1 MKTAAPRC
9 ISIGQYRCV
18 PGWVGK
24 RHAHPFLEII
34 LVLSG
39 RLAVEMGDSQVI
51 VQAGDAL
58 LYPADVPHTERAAGD
73 EPSDFYAAAVEA
85 DFHTQELITQDTS
98 GRMRMLS
105 KWLIEEYY
113 RMSPGKAVVMHAFM
127 QAFLAEYQCV
137 SSRHHSEL
145 VETVQ
150 AYLRRNLDQKLT
162 VAQIARQVNMSRAH
176 FMRTYKRLTGR
187 TPMEDLRTLRVE
199 AARDLIITTDQPLK
213 SIAPQVGFC
222 DQYQLS
228 RVFRKLLQVTPG
240 HFRRQAGNGKRN
252 GTAT

>member
-1 MKTAAPRC
+1 MTTVAPKC

-24 RHAHPFLEII
+24 RHTHPFLEII

-39 RLAVEMGDSQVI
+39 KLAVEMGDMRVTLGP
-51 VQAGDAL
+51 GDAL
-58 LYPADVPHTERAAGD
+58 LYPMNVPHTERAAGD
-73 EPSDFYAAAVEA
+73 EPSDFYAATVEA
-85 DFHTQELITQDTS
+85 DFHSPQIITQDMS

-113 RMSPGKAVVMHAFM
+113 QMAPGKTALMQAFM
-127 QAFLAEYQCV
+127 RAFLAEYQRV
-137 SSRHHSEL
+137 SSQHRSEL
-145 VETVQ
+145 VETVH
-150 AYLRRNLDQKLT
+150 AYLRKNLDQRLT
-162 VAQIARQVNMSRAH
+162 VTQIARQVNMSRAH
-176 FMRTYKRLTGR
+176 FMRLYKRLTGK
-187 TPMEDLRTLRVE
+187 TPMEVLRTLRVE
-199 AARDLIITTDQPLK
+199 AARDLIITTDQPLR

-240 HFRRQAGNGKRN
+240 HFRRQACS
-252 GTAT
+252 GTGTER